1 MKQSANGGLE
11 FATILNLAYIH
22 FEVFAAFWML
32 CMDSLATAAFGRIAV
47 RTDEPNKL
55 RSPNA

>member
-1 MKQSANGGLE
+1 MYRHLRAMNPWENGDGS
-11 FATILNLAYIH
+11 